1 MHAHMVLYGN
11 RVSPVTRFGTRRN
24 RISEVV
30 AKARFRDDEYRCIS
44 NAILF
49 LASDEPRYITG
60 VSLPVDAGGLLK
72 QSTTEAEMTN
82 A

>member
-1 MHAHMVLYGN
+1 MLIWFSTAIELTRSLDSEPGATG
-11 RVSPVTRFGTRRN
+11 SPKLWR
-24 RISEVV
+24 
-30 AKARFRDDEYRCIS
+30 KARFRDDEYRCIS